1 MFFEKTV
8 KITVAILIP
17 LLALSAFFLFPGKRR
32 YVLLLFGIWQY
43 RLIFF
48 VSMCLD
54 DRVLMETYFSALLLA
69 GLALAKLYER
79 RFIFHPP
86 SVKSKTVDT

>member
-1 MFFEKTV
+1 MLNSF
-8 KITVAILIP
+8 
-17 LLALSAFFLFPGKRR
+17 RR
-32 YVLLLFGIWQY
+32 EIKSKLYILLLFGIWQY

-69 GLALAKLYER
+69 GLALATLYDKNFLFR
-79 RFIFHPP
+79 SP
-86 SVKSKTVDT
+86 SPETIDTSR